1 MTEVAN
7 GFSKRDRTKTK
18 YPFNRCIFAHCL
30 SFIAENNYE

>member
-1 MTEVAN
+1 MDLVREIEQ
-7 GFSKRDRTKTK
+7 KTK